1 MVPSRYV
8 STQEMA
14 MLVTVMEPPV
24 IELVT
29 LPCFS
34 PDVEDEVLC
43 FAASLP
49 LAECIK
55 AAITLYEPVQMD
67 DDD

>member
-1 MVPSRYV
+1 
-8 STQEMA
+8 